1 MANFDSA
8 YMKTMGFEGG
18 YGNDPD
24 DVGGETYKGIS
35 RVYNPSWSG
44 WKVID
49 AKKLQPNFPKNLND
63 DQELLA
69 SVKSFYKAGY
79 WDVNLLDLVTDQ
91 DVAEEM
97 FDTGVNLG
105 VVKAAMFLQQSL
117 NYLNRNES
125 LYPDIV
131 EDGKVGKKTMETLAF
146 YLKYDK
152 PIYLLKVLNVLQ
164 GMHYL
169 NYMKKSPTQEKYA
182 RGWFSRVEISKK

>member
-8 YMKTMGFEGG
+8 YTKTMGFEGG

-35 RVYNPSWSG
+35 RVYNPSWIG
-44 WKVID
+44 WKLID
-49 AKKLQPNFPKNLND
+49 EKKSQPDFPKNLD
-63 DQELLA
+63 KDIVLLNA
-69 SVKSFYKAGY
+69 VKSFYKAEY
-79 WDVNLLDLVTDQ
+79 WDVNLLDLFTDQ
-91 DVAEEM
+91 DIAEEM

-105 VVKAAMFLQQSL
+105 TGKAAMFLQQAL
-117 NYLNRNES
+117 NFLNRNQG

-131 EDGKVGKKTMETLAF
+131 EDGKIGKKSMETLAF